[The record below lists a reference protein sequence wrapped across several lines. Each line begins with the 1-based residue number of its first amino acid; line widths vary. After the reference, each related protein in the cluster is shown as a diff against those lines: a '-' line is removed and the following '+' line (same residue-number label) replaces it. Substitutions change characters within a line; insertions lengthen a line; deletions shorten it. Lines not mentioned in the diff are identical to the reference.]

1 MRTPEKQAM
10 IEAAL
15 EDLKKYGENPSGQF
29 VTRISDGTYLID
41 EKKKKNDLLLL
52 GQLKKAA
59 DDSKKLRIEG
69 LENLINDILKAP
81 ETYPWYTIPEI
92 KPADFL
98 RCIKPLYTVLEG
110 THKSKSNEDIF
121 LKSMLLGH
129 NKLTEEQWTTAEKAR
144 LAHKALEGKMGD
156 FHEELMGCF
165 PGYKNLPQGHSSG
178 CDVASVDDTLFMEVK
193 NRDNTLNSGGGAH
206 VVAYLKKLTDAGKRG
221 ILVEVNCPGG
231 RVTRFGAHPSVEVW
245 NGQKAYAF
253 LSGRETFFDDLAKTL
268 KYVSAAYMTYPEL
281 KSALETA

>member
-10 IEAAL
+10 VEAAL

-29 VTRISDGTYLID
+29 VTRILDSTYLTD

-59 DDSKKLRIEG
+59 DDSKKMRIEG
-69 LENLINDILKAP
+69 LERLINDILKAP

-98 RCIKPLYTVLEG
+98 RCIKPLYIVLEG
-110 THKSKSNEDIF
+110 AHKSKSNEDVF

-129 NKLTEEQWTTAEKAR
+129 NKLTEEQWATAEKAR
-144 LAHKALEGKMGD
+144 LAHKSLEGKMGD

-193 NRDNTLNSGGGAH
+193 NRDNTLNSGSGAH

-231 RVTRFGAHPSVEVW
+231 RVTRFGADPSVEVW

-268 KYVSAAYMTYPEL
+268 KYVSATYMTYPEL
-281 KSALETA
+281 KSALETP